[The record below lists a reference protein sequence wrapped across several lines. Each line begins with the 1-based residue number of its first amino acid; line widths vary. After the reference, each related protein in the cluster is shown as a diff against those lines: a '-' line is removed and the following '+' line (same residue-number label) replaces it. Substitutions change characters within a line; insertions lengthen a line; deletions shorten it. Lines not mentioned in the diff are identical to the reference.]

1 MPRVRGISGLER
13 PAIQWLFVGAGVTL
27 LAVAVAAGVSLVR
40 ARRAVVLAVE
50 QSQQVQ
56 RDRDQLDAA
65 LAHERAT
72 REALQLELGRERR
85 GEPPTAPPAPPTLT
99 LQPVTTKSP
108 TGPSVAVPQPS
119 VPLVEVRLQL
129 PRGAAATQASYDI
142 TLRSWV
148 SGDVLLTRHRLLPV
162 TVDHLQAVA
171 VRVPGD
177 VFVPGQY
184 ELILTLTGPGAQE
197 VATYE
202 VAIVART
209 ES

>member
-13 PAIQWLFVGAGVTL
+13 PAIQWLFVAAGVAL
-27 LAVAVAAGVSLVR
+27 LAVAVATGVALVR
-40 ARRAVVLAVE
+40 ARRATVLAAE
-50 QSQQVQ
+50 QSQQLQ

-65 LAHERAT
+65 LSHERAT
-72 REALQLELGRERR
+72 REALALELGRERR
-85 GEPPTAPPAPPTLT
+85 GASSPAPAAPPTLT
-99 LQPVTTKSP
+99 LEPVRTKSP
-108 TGPSVAVPQPS
+108 SGPAVAVPQPS

-129 PRGAAATQASYDI
+129 PRGAASTQASYDVS
-142 TLRSWV
+142 LRSWV
-148 SGDVLLTRHRLLPV
+148 TGDVLLTRHRLLPV
-162 TVDHLQAVA
+162 TSDHIQAVA
-171 VRVPGD
+171 LRVPSD

-184 ELILTLTGPGAQE
+184 ELILTLTGSTAQD